1 MRTTK
6 DMDYIYTLEG
16 EEILIEET
24 QKAVRAEI
32 IRQYAETRK
41 RNRMTQEELSKRAG
55 ISRPNVSRFES
66 GNYNPS
72 LEMMVKR
79 SMTTFLAPA
88 PRPMLSP
95 EAQVVS
101 RSWTLPT

>member
-32 IRQYAETRK
+32 IRQYAEARK
-41 RNRMTQEELSKRAG
+41 KKRMTQEELSKRAG

-72 LEMMVKR
+72 LEMMVRIAAALDMSLDIK
-79 SMTTFLAPA
+79 LKDNNA
-88 PRPMLSP
+88 
-95 EAQVVS
+95 
-101 RSWTLPT
+101 

>member
-41 RNRMTQEELSKRAG
+41 KKRMTQEELSKRAG

-72 LEMMVKR
+72 LEMMVRIAAALDMSLDIK
-79 SMTTFLAPA
+79 LKDNNA
-88 PRPMLSP
+88 
-95 EAQVVS
+95 
-101 RSWTLPT
+101 